1 MKILVIGLG
10 TGGSRIAD
18 QMLGIDL
25 QRHQTHINAIV
36 VDNDPDVL
44 ENLKNIDDSGKFY
57 FPKDNLEVPISH
69 ITDLTIEEVSTKLRG
84 CDKSACDI
92 ILIVCGLS
100 GSLVHLVPPMM
111 TVITQSFV
119 EPVFGLVFLPEDAAT
134 PDQVC
139 SAVSQ
144 LELLKNTLHGIVLV
158 DNQFWLNKARI
169 AEPNLVPLRQSK
181 VTDHILRG
189 GAVETP
195 PFDPYD
201 YVNKAIAERIMI
213 LARAGDITANP
224 PEMVLD
230 TQEIL
235 QTITNTHYI
244 ALGYAEN
251 DLGSQKSRIS
261 LDTLP
266 LNRFKQKEQ
275 SLVAKHERV
284 SRMVSLAEQAVHR
297 DISVECDL
305 HSAQKA
311 LILVTGPEDELS
323 MKGFMAIRKW
333 ISENIRGYEL
343 RSGDA
348 PTSSDENRCGV
359 LIVLAGIDEPPAVT
373 RLKDRAETTKN
384 AVNNTDSENE
394 DEGISSAE

>member
-1 MKILVIGLG
+1 MRILVIGLG

-18 QMLGIDL
+18 QMVGID
-25 QRHQTHINAIV
+25 QERHQAHINAIV

-44 ENLKNIDDSGKFY
+44 ENLKNIDESGKFY
-57 FPKDNLEVPISH
+57 FPKDNLEVPTSH

-84 CDKSACDI
+84 CDKRACDL
-92 ILIVCGLS
+92 ILIVCGLG
-100 GSLVHLVPPMM
+100 GSLVHLVSPMM
-111 TVITQSFV
+111 TAITQSFV
-119 EPVFGLVFLPEDAAT
+119 EPVFGLVLLPEDAAT

-144 LELLKNTLHGIVLV
+144 LKLLESTLHGIVLV

-169 AEPNLVPLRQSK
+169 AEPSLVPLRQSRI
-181 VTDHILRG
+181 TDRILHG
-189 GAVETP
+189 GGVEIP

-201 YVNKAIAERIMI
+201 YVNNAIAQRILV
-213 LARAGDITANP
+213 LARAGDITDHH

-251 DLGSQKSRIS
+251 EIGSEKSLLP

-266 LNRFKQKEQ
+266 LSRFKQKEQ
-275 SLVAKHERV
+275 SLVAKHGRV

-297 DISVECDL
+297 DISAECDL
-305 HSAQKA
+305 QSAQKA
-311 LILVTGPEDELS
+311 LVLVTGPEDELS

-348 PTSSDENRCGV
+348 PTSGNENRCGV
-359 LIVLAGIDEPPAVT
+359 LVVLAGIDEPPAVT
-373 RLKDRAETTKN
+373 RLKARAETVKN
-384 AVNNTDSENE
+384 AADNTENKDE
-394 DEGISSAE
+394 DASFAE